1 MATEQLQGLVGVV
14 AATVGAEGLI
24 EQGIPPGVVKA
35 ELLAGPHPGGDQVIR
50 AGGEGHIDA
59 VIVPLAQAP
68 QHRQGADQLLA
79 LQADPMD
86 GPQLQIGEKGE
97 QGAAAAHQL
106 DLGVGVIP
114 SQPLQEGQQEE
125 VVADAVGAAN
135 DQDPPG
141 RLR

>member
-1 MATEQLQGLVGVV
+1 
-14 AATVGAEGLI
+14 
-24 EQGIPPGVVKA
+24 
-35 ELLAGPHPGGDQVIR
+35 
-50 AGGEGHIDA
+50 
-59 VIVPLAQAP
+59 
-68 QHRQGADQLLA
+68 
-79 LQADPMD
+79 MD